1 MLFHIESLNKSPVI
15 KNDYFC
21 IINKIAVKFNCIAL
35 RWRRGAKFSYDLITF
50 SFNQTRCSILVVYK
64 RKTTNH
70 II

>member
-35 RWRRGAKFSYDLITF
+35 RWRRGAKISL
-50 SFNQTRCSILVVYK
+50 
-64 RKTTNH
+64 
-70 II
+70 